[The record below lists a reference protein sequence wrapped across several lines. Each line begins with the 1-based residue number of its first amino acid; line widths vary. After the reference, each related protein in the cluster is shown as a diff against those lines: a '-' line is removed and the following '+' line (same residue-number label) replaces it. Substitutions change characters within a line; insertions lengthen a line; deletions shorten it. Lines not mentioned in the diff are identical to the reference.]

1 MSNPLEETFLRH
13 KEALTKHYALHVT
26 QPQIL
31 REMRKHGARD
41 LRTMIEEK
49 AHEAALKELAHDGVR

>member
-13 KEALTKHYALHVT
+13 KEALTKQYALHAS
-26 QPQIL
+26 QAQIL

-41 LRTMIEEK
+41 LRTMIDEK
-49 AHEAALKELAHDGVR
+49 AHEAALKELGNERVL